1 MNITDS
7 HQEYELE
14 LKVLLARHRISFS
27 ADMDGADAFRG
38 TAFGM
43 GTSVPVRGSFSPD
56 GHFSFPV
63 DASLP
68 VGTYHV
74 QVEVDVDGQG
84 RVSGTVGE
92 PGKRP
97 LPITGRRIR

>member
-1 MNITDS
+1 
-7 HQEYELE
+7 
-14 LKVLLARHRISFS
+14 
-27 ADMDGADAFRG
+27 
-38 TAFGM
+38 
-43 GTSVPVRGSFSPD
+43 
-56 GHFSFPV
+56 
-63 DASLP
+63 